1 MNFSLDFSDSIRGH
15 YHLFSVL
22 NLIYCLEKTDLR
34 MNTNFPP
41 IIQQYKADKE
51 SVYNTWFINNEERL
65 KAFRSIR
72 RGVMQVVE
80 DIKCKRFPND
90 FKGSSLE
97 FVLTCITEQKQVFE
111 GAAHPFYW
119 KPKLRIPDI
128 YENEINKQ
136 AFGQFL
142 ENCLNAK
149 NEEQIIREIIRLD
162 SLKIKGLGPAVAS
175 ILYFLHPIIIPP
187 FNTAII
193 NGFNYLFKD
202 KKKLGSWSE
211 YLKLR
216 EVLIDANNQHRSELS
231 SDLGAIAGLLF
242 EIGMQKLVLGG
253 DEYLSQT
260 ERTKLEK
267 LIEKRHEEVKT
278 EKEEENLHTEM
289 QYHLLKIGKALGY
302 DVIPASND
310 KSKGYAGNNFSFM
323 SISSFPYF
331 ELDRETLNT
340 VKLIDVLWFEKGTNN
355 VIAAFEVEKSTSI
368 YSGILRLTDLSYTIA
383 DGDEVFYLIV
393 PDKREKD
400 VLLQLSRPAIKKN
413 STIIKYILFSELRKH
428 CDALCT
434 FGDSHRI
441 MEKIARSA

>member
-1 MNFSLDFSDSIRGH
+1 MGT
-15 YHLFSVL
+15 
-22 NLIYCLEKTDLR
+22 NLQPL
-34 MNTNFPP
+34 
-41 IIQQYKADKE
+41 IQQYKADKE
-51 SVYNTWFINNEERL
+51 SVYNTWFINNEDRL

-72 RGVMQVVE
+72 RGVMQVIE

-97 FVLTCITEQKQVFE
+97 FVLSVITEQKQVFE
-111 GAAHPFYW
+111 GASHPFYW

-128 YENEINKQ
+128 YENEANKQ

-149 NEEQIIREIIRLD
+149 TEDGIIKEIIKLD

-175 ILYFLHPIIIPP
+175 ILYFLHPTIIPP

-193 NGFNYLFKD
+193 NGFNFLFKD

-216 EVLIDANNQHRSELS
+216 EVLLEANNQHRSQLS

-253 DEYLSQT
+253 DEYLSQA

-267 LIEKRHEEVKT
+267 LIERRHQTVRE

-289 QYHLLKIGKALGY
+289 QYHLLRIGSSLGY

-310 KSKGYAGNNFSFM
+310 RSKCHAGNSFSFM
-323 SISSFPYF
+323 SLGSFPQF
-331 ELDRETLNT
+331 NLDKETLNT
-340 VKLIDVLWFEKGTNN
+340 VKLIDVLWFQKGTNN

-368 YSGILRLTDLSYTIA
+368 YSGILRLTDLSDTLA
-383 DGDEVFYLIV
+383 DGDEVFFLVV

-400 VLLQLSRPAIKKN
+400 VLIQLSRPAIKKLG
-413 STIIKYILFSELRKH
+413 SSIKYILFSDLRQH
-428 CDALCT
+428 CDALCK

-441 MEKIARSA
+441 MEKLAKTV

>member
-1 MNFSLDFSDSIRGH
+1 
-15 YHLFSVL
+15 
-22 NLIYCLEKTDLR
+22 

-41 IIQQYKADKE
+41 LIQQYKADKE

-72 RGVMQVVE
+72 RGVMQVIE

-128 YENEINKQ
+128 YENEANKL

-149 NEEQIIREIIRLD
+149 SEEQIIKEIIKLD
-162 SLKIKGLGPAVAS
+162 DLKIKGLGPAVAS
-175 ILYFLHPIIIPP
+175 IIYFLHPTIIPP

-193 NGFNYLFKD
+193 KGFNYLFKD
-202 KKKLGSWSE
+202 KKKLGSWNE

-216 EVLIDANNQHRSELS
+216 EVMIETNNQYRSELS
-231 SDLGAIAGLLF
+231 SDLGAIAGLFF
-242 EIGMQKLVLGG
+242 EIGTQKLVLGG
-253 DEYLSQT
+253 DEYLSQS

-267 LIEKRHEEVKT
+267 LIEKRHEEVKA

-289 QYHLLKIGKALGY
+289 QYHLLKIGNALGY
-302 DVIPASND
+302 DVISASND
-310 KSKGYAGNNFSFM
+310 KSKSYNGSNFSFM
-323 SISSFPYF
+323 CLQEFPQF
-331 ELDRETLNT
+331 ELDKETLNT
-340 VKLIDVLWFEKGTNN
+340 VKLIDVLWFERGTNN

-393 PDKREKD
+393 PDNREKD
-400 VLLQLSRPAIKKN
+400 VVLQLSRPAIKKN
-413 STIIKYILFSELRKH
+413 ATLIKYILFSELRQH
-428 CDALCT
+428 CDALCK

-441 MEKIARSA
+441 MEKIARSAWPRT

>member
-1 MNFSLDFSDSIRGH
+1 
-15 YHLFSVL
+15 
-22 NLIYCLEKTDLR
+22 
-34 MNTNFPP
+34 MNTNFQP
-41 IIQQYKADKE
+41 IIQQYKADPV

-72 RGVMQVVE
+72 RGVMQVID
-80 DIKCKRFPND
+80 DIKCNRFPND

-128 YENEINKQ
+128 YESQSNKQ

-149 NEEQIIREIIRLD
+149 SEEQVIREIIKLD
-162 SLKIKGLGPAVAS
+162 TLKIKGLGPAVAS
-175 ILYFLHPIIIPP
+175 IIYFLHPTIIPP

-216 EVLIDANNQHRSELS
+216 EVLIDTNNKHRSELS

-253 DEYLSQT
+253 DEYLSLA

-267 LIEKRHEEVKT
+267 LIVNRQQDINQERQ
-278 EKEEENLHTEM
+278 EENLHTEM
-289 QYHLLKIGKALGY
+289 QYHLLKIGSALGY

-310 KSKGYAGNNFSFM
+310 KSKCYDGKNFSFM
-323 SISSFPYF
+323 CLQQFPSFN
-331 ELDRETLNT
+331 LDKETLNT
-340 VKLIDVLWFEKGTNN
+340 VKLIDVLWFQKGTNN

-368 YSGILRLTDLSYTIA
+368 YSGILRLTDLSCTIA
-383 DGDEVFYLIV
+383 DGDEMFYLVV

-400 VLLQLSRPAIKKN
+400 VVQQLSRPAIKQN
-413 STIIKYILFSELRKH
+413 NTLIKYILFSELRQH
-428 CDALCT
+428 CDALCK
-434 FGDSHRI
+434 FGDSHQI
-441 MEKIARSA
+441 MEKIAKSVKL